1 MISAYLSFKKQLT
14 LFAAMVIFCAFSL
27 NLSAQ
32 INFQNYS
39 GKLATDKVQL
49 IVFCAGWCGNCK
61 EMKKTVFQDKELSA
75 FVNENFNAYMVD
87 VDKDRSGIS
96 SKYNV
101 SGLPAFVFVSEKGDL
116 LYKGVGF
123 TETDEFLKKSQFSLK
138 KASGQLTDRD
148 RLYECME
155 SEITKSCEELLKN
168 YLQNNSWKSSEENA
182 IAVFDYALNGNK
194 TAMNHLMQ
202 NKAEYAKVI
211 SKDLM
216 ESALLMLAEEEMHEM
231 LVKSFEKK
239 ADPDWKKVEQILI
252 KYKGADNYLADL
264 HWTIA
269 SYYFELGNW
278 NKFLSAINDFIQS
291 EIINTSGEE
300 RGNKLYKETGK
311 LLEGIDNYEKKLTT
325 TEEKQAA
332 ELVHKLLLEAE
343 KLLKNPDAELYYQ
356 LYIAAETIGLK
367 EEDYFYRVYEKVKNG
382 QTAAEAKKAA
392 KTEIEEAEDEEED

>member
-1 MISAYLSFKKQLT
+1 MIPANLSFKKQRI
-14 LFAAMVIFCAFSL
+14 LFSALVIFCAFSL

-32 INFQNYS
+32 INFQNYN

-49 IVFCAGWCGNCK
+49 IVFSAGWCGNCK

-75 FVNENFNAYMVD
+75 FVNQNFNAYMVD

-96 SKYNV
+96 SKYDI
-101 SGLPAFVFVSEKGDL
+101 SGLPSFVFVSEKGEL
-116 LYKGVGF
+116 LYKGVGY

-278 NKFLSAINDFIQS
+278 TKFLSAINDFIQS
-291 EIINTSGEE
+291 EINNTSGEE
-300 RGNKLYKETGK
+300 RGTKLYKETRK

-356 LYIAAETIGLK
+356 LYIATETLGLK
-367 EEDYFYRVYEKVKNG
+367 EEDYYYRVYEKISNG
-382 QTAAEAKKAA
+382 LSAADAKKAA
-392 KTEIEEAEDEEED
+392 RTEIEEEEE

>member
-1 MISAYLSFKKQLT
+1 MNNLSFKNQHI
-14 LFAAMVIFCAFSL
+14 LFSALVIFCAFSL
-27 NLSAQ
+27 NLNAQ

-49 IVFCAGWCGNCK
+49 IVFSAGWCGNCK

-87 VDKDRSGIS
+87 VDKDKSDIS
-96 SKYNV
+96 RKYDV
-101 SGLPAFVFVSEKGDL
+101 SGLPTFVFVSEKGEL
-116 LYKGVGF
+116 LYKGVGY

-168 YLQNNSWKSSEENA
+168 YLQNNSWKNSEENA
-182 IAVFDYALNGNK
+182 ITVIDYALNSNK
-194 TAMNHLMQ
+194 SALNHVMQ

-216 ESALLMLAEEEMHEM
+216 ERALLMLAEQEMHEM

-264 HWTIA
+264 QGIKA
-269 SYYFELGNW
+269 EYYFELGNW
-278 NKFLSAINDFIQS
+278 TKFLSAKNDFILS
-291 EIINTSGEE
+291 ELNNTSGEE
-300 RGNKLYKETGK
+300 KANKLYHETQK
-311 LLEGIDNYEKKLTT
+311 LLEEIENYENKLSAV
-325 TEEKQAA
+325 EEKQAA
-332 ELVHKLLLEAE
+332 DLVYKLLLEAE

-356 LYIAAETIGLK
+356 LYIAAETLTLK
-367 EEDYFYRVYEKVKNG
+367 EEDYYYRVYEKVKNG
-382 QTAAEAKKAA
+382 QTPVDAKKAA
-392 KTEIEEAEDEEED
+392 KTEIEEEEVAEEDD